1 MGNVFVEICL
11 FFELFWM
18 VVFIVCIFDCVYVYV
33 LWKFILKICKIFF
46 FILVDIVRMMR
57 KYIRIYE
64 FL

>member
-57 KYIRIYE
+57 KYIRIY
-64 FL
+64 

>member
-33 LWKFILKICKIFF
+33 LWKFILKICKMFF

-57 KYIRIYE
+57 KYIRIY
-64 FL
+64 

>member
-18 VVFIVCIFDCVYVYV
+18 VVYIVCIFDCVYVYV

-57 KYIRIYE
+57 KYIRIY
-64 FL
+64 